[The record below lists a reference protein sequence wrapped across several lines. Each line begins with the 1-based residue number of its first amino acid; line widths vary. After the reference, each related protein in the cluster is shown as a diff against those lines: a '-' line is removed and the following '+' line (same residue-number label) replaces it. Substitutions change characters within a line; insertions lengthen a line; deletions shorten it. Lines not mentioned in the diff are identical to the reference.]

1 MIIVMKQNA
10 PLTAVE
16 NLETELNN
24 RGFKVSRSQGESK
37 VVLGLIG
44 DTFKLDER
52 DFLGNEWVEKVM
64 RVQEPYKRA
73 SRSFHPQNSIIDVSG
88 VKVGGKK
95 LVVMAGPCS
104 IETPEQIHTVAQA
117 VKNSGASLLRG
128 GAFKPRTSPY
138 SFQGLREKGLDMLIE
153 AAKDVQLPVVTEL
166 MSADK
171 IGTFLEKK
179 VDLIQIGARNMQNF
193 DLLRAVG
200 RLNVPVLL
208 KRGLSAT
215 IDEWLMSAE
224 YIMSEGNQNVILCER
239 GIRTFEKATRNTLD
253 LSAVT
258 VVKRRN
264 HLPVI
269 VDPSHATGHRWMVED
284 MAMAAIAA
292 GADGI
297 MCEVHNDPEHAWCDG
312 AESITPETFDH
323 LMGRLRQ
330 LAPIVGREL

>member
-1 MIIVMKQNA
+1 MIIVMKQKA

-258 VVKRRN
+258 VVKRRS

-297 MCEVHNDPEHAWCDG
+297 MYEVHNDPEHAWCDG